1 MYKRFAI
8 VTIAAVYF
16 LILVGGIVRATGS
29 GMGCPDWPKCFGM
42 WVPPTNEADLP
53 LNYQEIFGEKL
64 KGEVE
69 FNVFKTWTEYVNRLL
84 GVSIGLLIF
93 GTLLG
98 AWLKYRKR
106 HQKIVWMSLLAFV
119 LVGLEGFLG
128 SKVVS
133 SELNPVLITLHLV
146 LAIGV
151 VIVLIYALFLAY
163 SFEDGAFIRSNRSFR
178 FAVSILMLL
187 SLVQLFLGTQIRQ
200 MIDLASFSTL
210 PRTQWIDTL
219 EGGRFYM
226 HITMAVVVLFAHI
239 WFYWNVRKEKGE
251 KVVWLDWLLALVVF
265 EFATGGVLG
274 MLDIPAYS
282 QPIHLTLAT
291 VILGIQFLVF
301 LIFGE
306 HKRIEMS

>member
-1 MYKRFAI
+1 MYKKFAI

-42 WVPPTNEADLP
+42 WVPPTNEDELP
-53 LNYQEIFGEKL
+53 LNYQEIFGERL

-69 FNVFKTWTEYVNRLL
+69 FNAFKTWIEYVNRLL

-98 AWLKYRKR
+98 AWFKYRKR
-106 HQKIVWMSLLAFV
+106 HQKIVWMSFLAFV

-133 SELNPVLITLHLV
+133 SELNPILITLHLV

-151 VIVLIYALFLAY
+151 VIILIYALFLAY
-163 SFEDGAFIRSNRSFR
+163 SFEDGGFISSNRSFR
-178 FAVSILMLL
+178 FGVSILMLL
-187 SLVQLFLGTQIRQ
+187 SLAQLFLGTQIRQ

-219 EGGRFYM
+219 QGGRFYM
-226 HITMAVVVLFAHI
+226 HIAMAVTVLCAHI
-239 WFYWNVRKEKGE
+239 WFYRNVRKEEGD
-251 KVVWLDWLLALVVF
+251 KVVWLDWLMALVVF
-265 EFATGGVLG
+265 EFVTGGVLG
-274 MLDIPAYS
+274 MYDIPAYA

-291 VILGIQFLVF
+291 MILGIQFLMF

-306 HKRIEMS
+306 HKRIEIS